1 MSFRRQF
8 RPALRVVLCGLLAV
22 AVSMLGA
29 QQLRAELIATSA
41 VLESAPDPARDRVV
55 GFLERADVRAQL
67 EALGV
72 DPAEAGARVAALSEA
87 QIEALDARLAALPAG
102 GDFVGVLVAV
112 LVAILLILLVTDLLG
127 YTDVFPFI
135 NQLPRGEA
143 KTGP

>member
-8 RPALRVVLCGLLAV
+8 REASRVVLCGLLAI
-22 AVSMLGA
+22 AVWMLGA

-41 VLESAPDPARDRVV
+41 ALESAADPARDRVV

-72 DPAEAGARVAALSEA
+72 DPAEARARVEGLSET
-87 QIEALDARLAALPAG
+87 QIAALDARLARLPAG
-102 GDFVGVLVAV
+102 GDFVGVVIAV

-135 NQLPRGEA
+135 NELPRGEA